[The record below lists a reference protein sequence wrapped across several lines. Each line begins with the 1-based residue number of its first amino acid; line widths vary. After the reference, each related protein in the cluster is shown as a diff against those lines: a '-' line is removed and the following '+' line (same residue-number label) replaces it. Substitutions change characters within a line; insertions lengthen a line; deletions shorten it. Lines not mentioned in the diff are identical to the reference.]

1 MVITMKKLRSLALA
15 LCLGLALPAAA
26 ADAAAVDAPSAV
38 SVGSVTAAVRADGSL
53 WVWDA
58 EGEQQGGERDG
69 IFVKLM
75 DGVAS
80 VSCGSNASAA
90 VKTDGTL
97 WMWEGMSPWGTGR
110 V

>member
-1 MVITMKKLRSLALA
+1 MKKLRSLALALA
-15 LCLGLALPAAA
+15 LCLGLALPAA

-97 WMWEGMSPWGTGR
+97 WM
-110 V
+110 